1 LPAQQELPTTLNKLS
16 LVSKVLQDRP
26 PEEVIDVAA
35 GSGYDGVEW
44 FCLPQH
50 LPPDTPLSR
59 ARELASRTRDAGLR
73 TACLSTYAGGFADLP
88 DDAGE
93 RQLEDF
99 LRYVELATLFDC
111 PLLRIWPDAM
121 GRSLQEPVPEPVLE
135 RVATYLRRAADGAAR
150 EGRKVAVEM
159 HLTIGAD
166 AACVARLL
174 DLVDRPT
181 AGVIYDPANLY
192 LAGRPY
198 RLSADPRLAAL
209 AGRIFHAQLKDGD
222 LGRPTPPHL
231 AGEPTLRF
239 GGDFDLLLGEGRVDL
254 RGALA
259 DLGAAGYRG
268 WYSVETHAL
277 PRPGL
282 DSAAI
287 AAGEIHTLRR
297 LLGAPV

>member
-1 LPAQQELPTTLNKLS
+1 VPGPLS
-16 LVSKVLQDRP
+16 LVSKVLHDRP

-35 GSGYDGVEW
+35 RSGYDGVEW

-59 ARELASRTRDAGLR
+59 ARDLAARTRDAGLR
-73 TACLSTYAGGFADLP
+73 TPCLSTYAGGFADLP
-88 DDAGE
+88 DGACEG
-93 RQLEDF
+93 QLEDF
-99 LRYVELATLFDC
+99 RRYVELATLFDC

-121 GRSLQEPVPEPVLE
+121 GRTLREPVPDSVLE
-135 RVATYLRRAADGAAR
+135 RVATYLRRVADGAAG
-150 EGRKVAVEM
+150 EGRRVAVEM
-159 HLTIGAD
+159 HLTIGAS
-166 AACVARLL
+166 AALVSRLL

-198 RLSADPRLAAL
+198 RLSADPALAAL
-209 AGRIFHAQLKDGD
+209 AGRVFHAQLKDGD
-222 LGRPTPPHL
+222 RQRPTPPHL
-231 AGEPTLRF
+231 AGEPTLPF

-254 RGALA
+254 QGALT
-259 DLGAAGYRG
+259 DLAASGYRG

-297 LLGAPV
+297 LLLPS

>member
-1 LPAQQELPTTLNKLS
+1 MKLS

-35 GSGYDGVEW
+35 RNGYGGVEW

-50 LPPDTPLSR
+50 LPPETPLSR
-59 ARELASRTRDAGLR
+59 ARALAARTREGGLR

-88 DDAGE
+88 DDACE
-93 RQLEDF
+93 AQLRDF
-99 LRYVELATLFDC
+99 RRYVELARVFDC

-121 GRSLQEPVPEPVLE
+121 GRTLREPVSGAVLE
-135 RVATYLRRAADGAAR
+135 RVAGYVRRATEDAAGA
-150 EGRKVAVEM
+150 GRRVAVEM

-166 AACVARLL
+166 ARLVARLL
-174 DLVDRPT
+174 ELVDHPA

-192 LAGRPY
+192 LARRPY
-198 RLSADPRLAAL
+198 RLSADPALAAL
-209 AGRIFHAQLKDGD
+209 APRIFHVQLKDGD
-222 LGRPTPPHL
+222 LLRPTPPAFAH
-231 AGEPTLRF
+231 EPTLRF

-254 RGALA
+254 RGALR
-259 DLGAAGYRG
+259 DLRDAGYDG

-282 DSAAI
+282 DSPAI
-287 AAGEIHTLRR
+287 AAGEIRTLRR
-297 LLGAPV
+297 LLG